1 MLDYDRSGP
10 PKTRA
15 LGRRGPTWN
24 GRRCADGGVAKAL
37 AVLSLLA
44 APGIASD
51 DHVNAPGAAPLPIFD
66 AHLHYTGVDA
76 AALSPAEIIEILDA
90 NQVPA
95 AVVSGLPNSAVL
107 RLSTAAPGRILPFLN
122 VYGAG
127 AGKADW
133 MHDQTLP
140 ERMVEQLD
148 APGQRFRGIGELH
161 IFEQDA
167 DSPVLMALA
176 DIAAERGLMM
186 QIHGDAAVIDAVL
199 ARQPG
204 LTLLWA
210 HLGTEPRPDALAPV
224 LARHP
229 SLYADTSVRDGRFLD
244 EQGRLKPQWRD
255 FFMAHADRVL
265 VGVDTFWTRRWKR
278 FDEVTAEI
286 RGWLRQLPPAVAAK
300 LARGNAEALFGG
312 DQAPRLSSNA
322 LAPDLSSSGPSLS
335 DWTSLGGSASS
346 VADRIALGVAAA
358 R

>member
-1 MLDYDRSGP
+1 MRDH
-10 PKTRA
+10 
-15 LGRRGPTWN
+15 GRRHHPEPG
-24 GRRCADGGVAKAL
+24 GCAEGDGHRRGQRIKSA
-37 AVLSLLA
+37 LA
-44 APGIASD
+44 APFLMMALSPTLALGERADAVES
-51 DHVNAPGAAPLPIFD
+51 PPLPLFD

-76 AALSPAEIIEILDA
+76 AALPPAEIIAILDA

-95 AVVSGLPNSAVL
+95 AVVSGLPNNAVL
-107 RLSTAAPGRILPFLN
+107 RLSAAAPARILPFLN

-127 AGKADW
+127 VGKADW
-133 MHDQTLP
+133 MHDPTLP

-148 APGQRFRGIGELH
+148 AAGGRFRGIGELH

-167 DSPVLMALA
+167 DSPVLLALA

-186 QIHGDAAVIDAVL
+186 QIHGDAAVIDAVF

-210 HLGTEPRPDALAPV
+210 HLGTEPHPDAIAPV

-229 SLYADTSVRDGRFLD
+229 SLYADTSVRDGRFVD

-286 RGWLRQLPPAVAAK
+286 RGWLRQLPPEVAAK
-300 LARGNAEALFGG
+300 LAHGNAEALFGG
-312 DQAPRLSSNA
+312 DQAPRLSSNPPA
-322 LAPDLSSSGPSLS
+322 SDLSPSAPSLS
-335 DWTSLGGSASS
+335 DWTSPGSSAAS
-346 VADRIALGVAAA
+346 VADRMALGVAAA